1 MHPLTKFIMEST
13 RIAHLISKSVIILIL
28 FALGCAIPG
37 KDTTQVISSGFV
49 EVDGSRFVLEGETYR
64 FAGTNFWYGAYLGS
78 PGPEGDRERLIRELD
93 LLSNHGINNLRILA
107 ASEQANHT
115 RALQPSFQ
123 SAPGVVNDNLLIGLD
138 FLLAEM
144 AKRDMKAVIFLNNM
158 WEWSG
163 GMSVYSEWFGEGPAT
178 DPGDTGDWHG
188 FQNHAARFYF
198 NEEAQQAWRGYIS
211 TVILRSNSI
220 TGTIYNEDPTIMSWQ
235 LANEPRPGSGDE
247 GIQNADQFIKWIHE
261 SASYIKSLAPNQLVS
276 TGNEGLAGSRN
287 SERIYLDAHRSPD
300 VDYLTFHMWAK
311 NWGWFDATNMEASYS
326 ITQDSARAYIQ
337 KHINYAAQLNKPT
350 VLSEFGLGR
359 DFERFDLESPVT
371 YRDNYL
377 DFVFRILE
385 ESMEKESAVAG
396 SNFWSW
402 GGYGMPQHE
411 DARWRPGDPFVG
423 DPPQEPQGLNS
434 VFASDT
440 TTLNLIHEHA
450 KRLRAITS
458 SP

>member
-1 MHPLTKFIMEST
+1 MKSTKRHFLYRKLLPFVYVFGVLLSVQYLSGCDYST
-13 RIAHLISKSVIILIL
+13 KATKST
-28 FALGCAIPG
+28 
-37 KDTTQVISSGFV
+37 DFV
-49 EVDGSRFVLEGETYR
+49 QVDGTQFKLNGEVYRFV
-64 FAGTNFWYGAYLGS
+64 GTNFWYGAYLGS
-78 PGPEGDRERLIRELD
+78 PGPEGDRDRLIQELD
-93 LLSNHGINNLRILA
+93 LLKETGITNLRILA

-123 SAPGVVNDNLLIGLD
+123 SAPGEINENLLVGLD

-144 AKRDMKAVIFLNNM
+144 AKRDMKAVVFLNNM

-178 DPGDTGDWHG
+178 DPGETGDWHG

-198 NEEAQQAWRGYIS
+198 SEPAQKAWKEYI
-211 TVILRSNSI
+211 TLVITRKNTI
-220 TGTIYNEDPTIMSWQ
+220 TGVDYNQDPTIMSWQ

-247 GIQNADQFIKWIHE
+247 GLQNGPQFIKWIHE
-261 SASYIKSLAPNQLVS
+261 SARFIKELAPNQLLS

-287 SERIYLDAHRSPD
+287 SESIYLEAHASPD

-311 NWGWFDATNMEASYS
+311 NWGWFDANNMEVSFQV
-326 ITQDSARAYIQ
+326 TQDSARTYIQ
-337 KHINYAAQLNKPT
+337 KHIDYAEHLNKPT

-359 DFERFDLESPVT
+359 DFEQFNPGTPVT

-377 DFVFRILE
+377 NFVFQIVEDNIVSNSPL
-385 ESMEKESAVAG
+385 AG
-396 SNFWSW
+396 TNFWSW
-402 GGYGMPQHE
+402 GGYGVPQHD

-434 VFASDT
+434 VFASDL
-440 TTLNLIHEHA
+440 TTLDVIRQHS
-450 KRLRAITS
+450 ITIEGK
-458 SP
+458 P

>member
-1 MHPLTKFIMEST
+1 MIFTYISNSIPKMLIVLT
-13 RIAHLISKSVIILIL
+13 L
-28 FALGCAIPG
+28 FAFGCG
-37 KDTTQVISSGFV
+37 SQMNDTAELPSPGFV
-49 EVDGSRFVLEGETYR
+49 KVDGFRFVVDGETYR
-64 FAGTNFWYGAYLGS
+64 FVGTNFWYGAYLGS
-78 PGPEGDRERLIRELD
+78 PGTEGDRDRLGRELD
-93 LLSNHGINNLRILA
+93 LLSKHGINNLRILA

-115 RALQPSFQ
+115 RSIQPSFQ
-123 SAPGVVNDNLLIGLD
+123 TAPGEVNENLLVGLD
-138 FLLAEM
+138 YLLVEM

-178 DPGDTGDWHG
+178 DPGETGDWHG

-198 NEEAQQAWRGYIS
+198 NEEAQLAWRGYIS
-211 TVILRSNSI
+211 EVIQRKNSI
-220 TGTIYNEDPTIMSWQ
+220 SGTMYNEDPTIMSWQ

-247 GIQNADQFIKWIHE
+247 GLQNADQFIKWIHE
-261 SASYIKSLAPNQLVS
+261 SAAYIKSLAPKQLVS

-287 SERIYLDAHRSPD
+287 SKRIYLESHQSPD

-311 NWGWFDATNMEASYS
+311 NWGWFDATNMEDTYL
-326 ITQDSARAYIQ
+326 ITQDSARAYIE
-337 KHINYAAQLNKPT
+337 KHIDFAAQLNKPT

-359 DFERFDLESPVT
+359 DFEQFDPQTPVT
-371 YRDNYL
+371 FRDNYL

-385 ESMEKESAVAG
+385 ESMQSNSPMAG

-402 GGYGMPQHE
+402 GGYGIPQHD

-434 VFASDT
+434 IFATDSS
-440 TTLNLIHEHA
+440 TLNLIFEHA
-450 KRLRAITS
+450 QRLETIS
-458 SP
+458 NSP

>member
-1 MHPLTKFIMEST
+1 MKSTK
-13 RIAHLISKSVIILIL
+13 
-28 FALGCAIPG
+28 
-37 KDTTQVISSGFV
+37 
-49 EVDGSRFVLEGETYR
+49 SRFVTKKLLPLVYVFGVLLSLQFLSGCDFSSKTPKSAEFVQVDGTQFKLNGETYR
-64 FAGTNFWYGAYLGS
+64 FVGTNFWYGAYLGS
-78 PGPEGDRERLIRELD
+78 PGPEGDRNRLIQELD
-93 LLSNHGINNLRILA
+93 LLKETGITNLRILA

-123 SAPGVVNDNLLIGLD
+123 SAPGEINENLLVGLD

-144 AKRDMKAVIFLNNM
+144 AKRDMKAVVFLNNM

-178 DPGDTGDWHG
+178 DPGETGDWHG

-198 NEEAQQAWRGYIS
+198 NESAQQAWKEYI
-211 TVILRSNSI
+211 THVITRKNTI
-220 TGTIYNEDPTIMSWQ
+220 TGMDYNQDPTIMSWQ

-247 GIQNADQFIKWIHE
+247 GLQNGPQFIKWVHE
-261 SASYIKSLAPNQLVS
+261 SARFIKELAPHQLLS

-287 SERIYLDAHRSPD
+287 SETMYLEAHASPD

-311 NWGWFDATNMEASYS
+311 NWGWFDANNMEVSFQV
-326 ITQDSARAYIQ
+326 TQDSARAYIQ
-337 KHINYAAQLNKPT
+337 KHIDYAKQLNKPT

-359 DFERFDLESPVT
+359 DFERFEPGTPIT

-377 DFVFRILE
+377 EFVFQIVENNIALN
-385 ESMEKESAVAG
+385 SPLSG
-396 SNFWSW
+396 TNFWSW
-402 GGYGMPQHE
+402 GGYGIPQHE

-434 VFASDT
+434 VFADDL
-440 TTLNLIHEHA
+440 TTLDVIRQHA
-450 KRLRAITS
+450 NTIEGN
-458 SP
+458 P